1 MRSECPSDRGEVFAG
16 GARVVVAVPALNESR
31 VIEKVLRGL
40 AAEAAGFAG
49 FKIVVADGGSTDG
62 TQAIVERL
70 AGELPS
76 ISLMKNPAMIQSAG
90 VNLVARCNPAA
101 DILVRCDAHAV
112 YPAHYIRDL
121 VGTLARV
128 GSDSVVVPMDCVG
141 RSCFEKAVGWAS
153 DTPVGSGGSAHRGGK
168 RSGFV
173 DHGHHAAFRMPAFL
187 ETGGYDE
194 SFRQNE
200 DAEFDNRLTARGGR
214 VFLDAGIRIGY
225 HPRGN
230 FGGLWRQYFNY
241 GFGRS
246 RTARRHPHT
255 MRLRQLMVPGHLCI
269 AIVSALLAVATGK
282 ALFLAW
288 PLLYLSVLL
297 ATSMVL
303 AVSKRSFCGLLA
315 GPAAGVMHTAWAAGF
330 LAGLA
335 LTREARF
342 NRASPPRGALQ
353 GGRT

>member
-1 MRSECPSDRGEVFAG
+1 MRPGFPSDRGEAFAG
-16 GARVVVAVPALNESR
+16 GGRVVVAVPALNEAQG
-31 VIEKVLRGL
+31 IETVLRGL
-40 AAEAAGFAG
+40 AAEADGFAD

-70 AGELPS
+70 ADELS
-76 ISLMKNPAMIQSAG
+76 CVSLIKNPGVIQSAG
-90 VNLVARCNPAA
+90 VNLVARCNPGA

-112 YPAHYIRDL
+112 YPPHYIRSL
-121 VGTLARV
+121 VDTLDRV

-141 RSCFEKAVGWAS
+141 RSCFEKAVGWIS

-173 DHGHHAAFRMPAFL
+173 DHGHHAAFRMASFTA
-187 ETGGYDE
+187 TGGYDE

-225 HPRGN
+225 HPRGDLR
-230 FGGLWRQYFNY
+230 GLWRQYFHY

-255 MRLRQLMVPGHLCI
+255 IRLRQLAVPLHFC
-269 AIVSALLAVATGK
+269 VSAAALALTVFTRQ
-282 ALFLAW
+282 LPFLGW
-288 PLLYLSVLL
+288 PLLYMSVLL
-297 ATSMVL
+297 ATSIVL
-303 AVSKRSFCGLLA
+303 AVSKRSLCGLLA

-330 LAGLA
+330 FTGLA
-335 LTREARF
+335 LTREPRL
-342 NRASPPRGALQ
+342 RGSPGHGRLQ
-353 GGRT
+353 GGRA

>member
-1 MRSECPSDRGEVFAG
+1 MTPQLPSGRGEVFAG
-16 GARVVVAVPALNESR
+16 GGRVVVAVPALNEATG
-31 VIEKVLRGL
+31 IEDVLRGL
-40 AAEAAGFAG
+40 AAEADSFAD

-62 TQAIVERL
+62 TQAIVEQL
-70 AGELPS
+70 AAEFPCV
-76 ISLMKNPAMIQSAG
+76 SLVKNPGVIQSAG
-90 VNLVARCNPAA
+90 VNLAARCNPAA

-112 YPAHYIRDL
+112 YPPHYIKRL
-121 VGTLARV
+121 VDTMERM

-141 RSCFEKAVGWAS
+141 RDCFEKAVGWVS

-173 DHGHHAAFRMPAFL
+173 DHGHHAAFRMASFAAA
-187 ETGGYDE
+187 GGYDE

-214 VFLDAGIRIGY
+214 VFLDADIRIGY
-225 HPRGN
+225 HPRGD

-255 MRLRQLMVPGHLCI
+255 IRLRQLLVPAHFCLSLVSL
-269 AIVSALLAVATGK
+269 VSAAAAGQ

-288 PLLYLSVLL
+288 PLLYLSVLF
-297 ATSMVL
+297 ATSL
-303 AVSKRSFCGLLA
+303 AIALAKRSGCGLLA

-330 LAGLA
+330 LTGLA
-335 LTREARF
+335 RTRE
-342 NRASPPRGALQ
+342 PRLNGAPQQGWLQ
-353 GGRT
+353 GGPA

>member
-1 MRSECPSDRGEVFAG
+1 MRPGFPSGRGEAFAG
-16 GARVVVAVPALNESR
+16 GGRVVVAVPALNESQ
-31 VIEKVLRGL
+31 VIENVLRGL
-40 AAEAAGFAG
+40 AAEADGFSG

-70 AGELPS
+70 AGELS
-76 ISLMKNPAMIQSAG
+76 CVSLIKNSGVIQSAG

-112 YPAHYIRDL
+112 YPPHYIRSL
-121 VGTLARV
+121 VETLDRM

-141 RSCFEKAVGWAS
+141 RSCFEKAVGWVS

-173 DHGHHAAFRMPAFL
+173 DHGHHAAFRMASFTA
-187 ETGGYDE
+187 TGGYDE

-225 HPRGN
+225 HPRGDLR
-230 FGGLWRQYFNY
+230 GLWRQYFYY

-246 RTARRHPHT
+246 RTVRRHPHT
-255 MRLRQLMVPGHLCI
+255 IRLRQLAVPVHFC
-269 AIVSALLAVATGK
+269 VSAAALVLAAFTRQ
-282 ALFLAW
+282 LPFLGW
-288 PLLYLSVLL
+288 PLLYVSVLL
-297 ATSMVL
+297 ATSIVL
-303 AVSKRSFCGLLA
+303 AISKRSLCGLLA

-330 LAGLA
+330 FTGLA
-335 LTREARF
+335 LTREPRL
-342 NRASPPRGALQ
+342 RGSPGHGRLQ
-353 GGRT
+353 GGRA

>member
-1 MRSECPSDRGEVFAG
+1 MRPAIPNDRGEGFAG
-16 GARVVVAVPALNESR
+16 GERVVVAVPALNESR
-31 VIEKVLRGL
+31 VIEEVLRGL
-40 AAEAAGFAG
+40 AAEADGFAG

-70 AGELPS
+70 AGELS
-76 ISLMKNPAMIQSAG
+76 CVSLVKNPRVIQSAG

-112 YPAHYIRDL
+112 YPAHYIRNL
-121 VGTLARV
+121 VGTLGRM

-141 RSCFEKAVGWAS
+141 RSCFERAVGWAS
-153 DTPVGSGGSAHRGGK
+153 DTPVGSGGSAHRGGT

-173 DHGHHAAFRMPAFL
+173 DHGHHAAFRMSAFMD
-187 ETGGYDE
+187 TGGYDE

-200 DAEFDNRLTARGGR
+200 DAEFDNRLTARGGK

-225 HPRGN
+225 HPRGD
-230 FGGLWRQYFNY
+230 FRGLWRQYFNY

-255 MRLRQLMVPGHLCI
+255 MRLRQLMVPAHLCI
-269 AIVSALLAVATGK
+269 FIASALLAAATGK

-288 PLLYLSVLL
+288 PLLYASILL
-297 ATSMVL
+297 ATSMAL
-303 AVSKRSFCGLLA
+303 AVSKRSLCGLLA
-315 GPAAGVMHTAWAAGF
+315 GPAACVMHTAWAAGF

-342 NRASPPRGALQ
+342 NRASQPRGALQ
-353 GGRT
+353 GGPT

>member
-1 MRSECPSDRGEVFAG
+1 MTPQMPSDGGETFAG
-16 GARVVVAVPALNESR
+16 GGRVVVAVPALNESQ
-31 VIEKVLRGL
+31 VIENVLRGL
-40 AAEAAGFAG
+40 AAEADGFAD

-62 TQAIVERL
+62 TQPIVERL
-70 AGELPS
+70 AAELPC
-76 ISLMKNPAMIQSAG
+76 ISLLKNPGVIQSAG

-112 YPAHYIRDL
+112 YPPHYI
-121 VGTLARV
+121 GSLARTLDRM

-141 RSCFEKAVGWAS
+141 RSCFEKAVGWVS

-173 DHGHHAAFRMPAFL
+173 DHGHHAAFRMASFAAA
-187 ETGGYDE
+187 GGYDE

-225 HPRGN
+225 HPRGD
-230 FGGLWRQYFNY
+230 FRGLWRQYFNY

-255 MRLRQLMVPGHLCI
+255 IRFRQLMVPAHFCI
-269 AIVSALLAVATGK
+269 SVASLLLAAAMGQ

-288 PLLYLSVLL
+288 PLLYASILL
-297 ATSMVL
+297 ATSL
-303 AVSKRSFCGLLA
+303 AIAMAKHSFCGLMA
-315 GPAAGVMHTAWAAGF
+315 GPAACVMHTAWAAGF
-330 LAGLA
+330 FTGLA
-335 LTREARF
+335 RTRE
-342 NRASPPRGALQ
+342 PRLRGTPRHGRLQ
-353 GGRT
+353 GDRA